1 LSKNRSRNTKKGRG
15 YSSKSSPVRQNQRNL
30 RPIILTLS
38 AVALAIALGIYWYTR
53 GTDAP
58 TGQEQVTASGLKYI
72 DEVVG
77 EGESPSPGK
86 TVVVHYTGKLEN
98 GTKFDSSLDRGQ
110 PFSFPIGMGEVIEGW
125 DEGVMTMKVGGKRRL
140 IIPPHLGYGSQ
151 DKGTIPPNSTLI
163 FDVELLR
170 VK

>member
-1 LSKNRSRNTKKGRG
+1 M
-15 YSSKSSPVRQNQRNL
+15 NL
-30 RPIILTLS
+30 RPIILTLT
-38 AVALAIALGIYWYTR
+38 AVALAIAAGIYWYTR
-53 GTDAP
+53 GTDGPTAP
-58 TGQEQVTASGLKYI
+58 TGQEMVTASGLKYI
-72 DEVVG
+72 DEVIG
-77 EGESPSPGK
+77 TGESPSPGK
-86 TVVVHYTGKLEN
+86 TVVVHYTGQLEN

-110 PFSFPIGMGEVIEGW
+110 PFSFPIGMGEVIKGW

-140 IIPPHLGYGSQ
+140 IIPPELGYGSQ